1 MKILFIISTLI
12 FMLQGCASVKLMST
26 KEYEAIKEKEIARNS
41 ENYLYYYIA
50 HSTSNN
56 YLSDHDSDT
65 GGVKTGSNGYGHLY
79 TFQGKKSLIL
89 SEIVSKMAD
98 QLLYNYNDQ
107 YHNSSLALTSLVDLN
122 DYNNTSWLGQT
133 ISEQFIHELHI
144 RQLRVVDY
152 KLTGSIQVT
161 PAGEFAVTRDWKKLN
176 KNVDVGRILTGTI
189 SRNEEGVIVNVRI
202 VNAIDNA
209 VESTTSAF
217 IPERMFVG
225 GVYDYRPRNYIS
237 RNSGNNNR
245 VLVRLV
251 E

>member
-1 MKILFIISTLI
+1 MKD
-12 FMLQGCASVKLMST
+12 
-26 KEYEAIKEKEIARNS
+26 KEVARNS
-41 ENYLYYYIA
+41 DNYLYYYIA
-50 HSTSNN
+50 HSTSHN
-56 YLSDHDSDT
+56 YLSDKDSDT

-79 TFQGKKSLIL
+79 SFQGKKSLIL

-107 YHNSSLALTSLVDLN
+107 YHNNSLALTSLVDLN

-144 RQLRVVDY
+144 RQVRIVDY
-152 KLTGSIQVT
+152 KLTGNIQVT

-176 KNVDVGRILTGTI
+176 KNVDVSRILTGTI

-202 VNAIDNA
+202 VNATDNA

-237 RNSGNNNR
+237 RNSTNDNNR
-245 VLVRLV
+245 VSVRLV